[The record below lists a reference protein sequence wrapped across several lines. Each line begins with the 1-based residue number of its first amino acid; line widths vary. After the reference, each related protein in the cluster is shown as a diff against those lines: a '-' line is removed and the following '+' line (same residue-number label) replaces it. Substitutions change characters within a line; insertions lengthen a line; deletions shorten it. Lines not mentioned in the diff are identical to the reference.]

1 MTENHQEIPE
11 TEDESQWILQL
22 VASLVGL
29 LVLVGGIAVYV
40 PSCVASGYIE
50 KRDEMS
56 PILEQIKKAELEYFA
71 KHGKYLAV
79 EAYPK
84 EPRGRA
90 YPWQAEEAGAFN
102 ELGFQPNIETRS
114 SYAVVLE
121 GDGFKVIG
129 ISDVDGDRIQAT
141 YIATQDK
148 EPELITNPKIY

>member
-1 MTENHQEIPE
+1 MDFTACR
-11 TEDESQWILQL
+11 LF
-22 VASLVGL
+22 
-29 LVLVGGIAVYV
+29 GGIAFG
-40 PSCVASGYIE
+40 SRWWNCGICSAVASGYIE

-71 KHGKYLAV
+71 KYGKYLAV

-102 ELGFQPNIETRS
+102 ELGFQPIIETRS

-141 YIATQDK
+141 YVATQDK
-148 EPELITNPKIY
+148 EPELITNPKFTDNLL